1 MSELQKPQAFPEKA
15 VWLHRKYRRHSVER
29 DVPHFC
35 GWQLL
40 LKCTGSARNE
50 DEKKLLAFTFETG
63 GRISEVL
70 HLRTV
75 NFRVVKG
82 AKPPIIIVT
91 NMPLAK
97 RYHKVKELRECD
109 QCGTLNPKGLTQC
122 QKCGKNLFEAKKRFQ
137 TEKDEVTRKEFVIRT
152 DEPLARTVLKSVYDC
167 MQRQQSLIFLN
178 PETDKPFSRKWAYKV
193 LRRIGAENG
202 IYLYPHRLRSE
213 RASHL
218 ANSLKA
224 ESLLEWFSWE
234 SWDTAKKYA
243 RKGAFGLAKELGV
256 EIPEQN
262 TQ

>member
-1 MSELQKPQAFPEKA
+1 MSKTTCPEKA
-15 VWLHRKYRRHSVER
+15 VWLHRKYQRHSVER
-29 DVPHFC
+29 DVSHFC
-35 GWQLL
+35 GWQ
-40 LKCTGSARNE
+40 
-50 DEKKLLAFTFETG
+50 KLLALVGSCKNNDEKNLVAFTFSTG

-70 HLRTV
+70 ELKTI
-75 NFRVVKG
+75 NFRVVKD

-97 RYHKVKELRECD
+97 RYHKIKELRECD
-109 QCGTLNPKGLTQC
+109 QCGFLNSKGLTQC
-122 QKCGKNLFEAKKRFQ
+122 VKCGKNLFDSKKRFE
-137 TEKDEVTRKEFVIRT
+137 TVKDKVTRKDFPIRY

-167 MQRQQSLIFLN
+167 AQANQSFIFLN
-178 PETDKPFSRKWAYKV
+178 KETGKPFSRKWAYKV

-218 ANSLKA
+218 AGSLKA

-234 SWDTAKKYA
+234 SWNTAKKYA
-243 RKGAFGLAKELGV
+243 RKGAIGLAEEMGV